1 MTKKF
6 LFMLLGAAT
15 IVSCNKLDLDI
26 DGARQAE
33 EAKEA
38 QEVKK
43 NAEDIFGKIDPKQDW
58 NSINSGTVSVTA
70 NANLSD
76 IVKVQILTES
86 PLLNTDAKVLAEA
99 TATNG
104 QTVTLNY
111 DAPNVYE
118 QLIAACINNKGV
130 YHIQVFD
137 VNQSS
142 VKFSNTTASAT
153 PRRASASEAP
163 TITSIKLKAPQKSF
177 NTLRTEAGDNCIIKD
192 DKGNEI
198 KYTVWMNSG
207 WSDEMWEPAD
217 GQAFD
222 NGWHMDTDKN
232 KAAIFRDLTTG
243 FPEGEEA
250 RVKKFINDY
259 TYKYSSG
266 KKKNNITNVR
276 NSKYFKQNSNYV
288 YSNGADPI
296 TLIPIQ
302 AYTDEFKMNHIFY
315 YYYKTSEIPAGMDEV
330 AYIKTLPKYKAIQI
344 ERIQDGADS
353 KSGKLFHNK
362 EFLLPYYTNA
372 PKEDENE
379 ASAIF
384 PPGYKIGFLNMKHEN
399 GKYQIDNCKYGCVY
413 GDGRLNYE
421 VNHIKGHYLSAMD
434 KSIGGLVD
442 GGMTWTDPRIAMFTV
457 NDKTYMCFEEGADCN
472 FSDMVFEISG
482 AEMVQETPEP
492 EVQVHTMC
500 FEDRPNTADYDL
512 NDVVLHCTRVNATTL
527 TLTLAATGANDD
539 VVIHGATGWKYND
552 TEVHAA
558 FGATEA
564 DENGN
569 RFINTVKGGVT
580 MNPVSANVTVP
591 EGLSIPDFLAGIFIV
606 NNTTGKLIKKA
617 VAGDPPYAIIV
628 PGIFKY
634 PLERVCI
641 NNAYLKF
648 KSWAQDMT
656 SDKSWYTDFV
666 KDKVYE

>member
-1 MTKKF
+1 
-6 LFMLLGAAT
+6 MLLGAAA
-15 IVSCNKLDLDI
+15 IVSCNKFDLNYDE
-26 DGARQAE
+26 ARQAE

-38 QEVKK
+38 QEVKE
-43 NAEDIFGKIDPKQDW
+43 NAAKIFGEIDPKQDW

-163 TITSIKLKAPQKSF
+163 NITSIKLKAPQKSF

-207 WSDEMWEPAD
+207 WSDMMWEPAD
-217 GQAFD
+217 GQTFD
-222 NGWHMDTDKN
+222 NEWIMDDKPN
-232 KAAIFRDLTTG
+232 KGHIYRIINGFAGDDSTTI
-243 FPEGEEA
+243 
-250 RVKKFINDY
+250 KKFINDY
-259 TYKYSSG
+259 TYKYSNG

-344 ERIQDGADS
+344 ERIQDGGDS

-362 EFLLPYYTNA
+362 EFLLPYYKNA

-384 PPGYKIGFLNMKHEN
+384 PEGYKIGFLNMKHDN
-399 GKYQIDNCKYGCVY
+399 GNYNYANNKYGCIY

-421 VNHIKGHYLSAMD
+421 VNHLKGHYLSAMD

-442 GGMTWTDPRIAMFTV
+442 GGMTWIDPRMAMFTV
-457 NDKTYMCFEEGADCN
+457 NEKTYMCIEEGSDCN
-472 FSDMVFEISG
+472 FSDMVIEISG
-482 AEMVQETPEP
+482 VELVQETPEP
-492 EVQVHTMC
+492 EKEAYTMC

-512 NDVVLHCTRVNATTL
+512 NDVVLRCTRVNTTTL
-527 TLTLAATGANDD
+527 KLTLVATGANDD
-539 VVIHGATGWKYND
+539 VVIHGALGWAYNEK
-552 TEVHAA
+552 EVHEI

-564 DENGN
+564 DASGN

-580 MNPVSANVTVP
+580 KDPISANVTVSST
-591 EGLSIPDFLAGIFIV
+591 LTIPKFLETIFIE
-606 NNTTGKLIKKA
+606 NKTTGKFVMKA
-617 VAGDPPYAIIV
+617 QAGDAPFAIIV
-628 PGIFKY
+628 PENFKY

-648 KSWAQDMT
+648 NNWAQNMT
-656 SDKSWYTDFV
+656 IDKDWYKVPVD
-666 KDKVYE
+666 DKVYE

>member
-1 MTKKF
+1 
-6 LFMLLGAAT
+6 MLLGAAA
-15 IVSCNKLDLDI
+15 IVSCNKFDLNYDPS
-26 DGARQAE
+26 GAE
-33 EAKEA
+33 EV
-38 QEVKK
+38 QEVKE
-43 NAEDIFGKIDPKQDW
+43 NAAKIFGEIDPKQDW

-86 PLLNTDAKVLAEA
+86 PILNTDAKVLAEVA
-99 TATNG
+99 ATNG

-118 QLIAACINNKGV
+118 HLFAACINNKGV
-130 YHIQVFD
+130 YHIQAFD

-142 VKFSNTTASAT
+142 VKFTSTTASAA
-153 PRRASASEAP
+153 PRRASADEEQSF
-163 TITSIKLKAPQKSF
+163 TSIILKEPQKSF

-192 DKGNEI
+192 ENQKEV

-217 GQAFD
+217 GQTFN
-222 NGWHMDTDKN
+222 NGWKMDTESN
-232 KAAIFRDLTTG
+232 KGHIYRDIDGFTENEKTTVTG
-243 FPEGEEA
+243 L
-250 RVKKFINDY
+250 INNY
-259 TYKYSSG
+259 TYKYANNG
-266 KKKNNITNVR
+266 KGGAKKNNIANVR
-276 NSKYFKQNSNYV
+276 NSAYFMQNNNYV
-288 YSNGADPI
+288 YTNGTDPV

-302 AYTDEFKMNHIFY
+302 AYTLEFKMNNIFY
-315 YYYKTSEIPAGMDEV
+315 YYYRMEDIPAGMDEV

-344 ERIQDGADS
+344 ESVQTYDESTKGAF
-353 KSGKLFHNK
+353 FHRQ
-362 EFLLPYYTNA
+362 EFLLPYYKNTPNVGENA
-372 PKEDENE
+372 

-384 PPGYKIGFLNMKHEN
+384 PAGYKIGFLNMKHEI
-399 GKYQIDNCKYGCVY
+399 GKYDIDNCKYGCIY

-434 KSIGGLVD
+434 KSIGGSVN
-442 GGMTWTDPRIAMFTV
+442 GGMTWIDPRMAMFAA
-457 NDKTYMCFEEGADCN
+457 NDKTYMCIEEGADCN

-482 AEMVQETPEP
+482 VEPVQETPEP
-492 EVQVHTMC
+492 IAATYTMC

-512 NDVVLHCTRVNATTL
+512 NDVVLRCSRINDTTL
-527 TLTLAATGANDD
+527 ELTLVATGANDD
-539 VVIHGATGWKYND
+539 VVIHGALGWAYNEK
-552 TEVHAA
+552 EVHEI

-580 MNPVSANVTVP
+580 KDPKSAKVTVSAT
-591 EGLSIPDFLAGIFIV
+591 LTIPKYLETIFIE
-606 NNTTGKLIKKA
+606 NKTTGKFVMKA
-617 VAGDPPYAIIV
+617 QAGDAPFAIIV
-628 PGIFKY
+628 PETFKY

-648 KSWAQDMT
+648 KNWAQDMT
-656 SDKSWYTDFV
+656 TGTDWYTEPESG
-666 KDKVYE
+666 KVYE